1 MTTGLSV
8 IIQLSEIQ
16 RAKIGEEHIASVIL
30 FDPHTCILLM
40 PGMYQG
46 AEGLPSAPV
55 AFIFVFPICPRHPG
69 MGTPVP
75 WEVHQAAD
83 LLLCAHGTLT
93 PPRFS
98 RGCPHCVIPEPRG
111 CDWAEVS
118 LYPFPHPGRRRVQAR
133 HLQLVSLAPGRLQRQ
148 YKRMPAAP
156 IDHGEPLRRLLG
168 K

>member
-1 MTTGLSV
+1 
-8 IIQLSEIQ
+8 
-16 RAKIGEEHIASVIL
+16 
-30 FDPHTCILLM
+30 
-40 PGMYQG
+40 MYQG

-98 RGCPHCVIPEPRG
+98 RGCPHCVIPGLAGAVTGQKYHCILSHILAAAG
-111 CDWAEVS
+111 CRPGICSWFFSLPADCSVNIKNACCSDRSWRTPAKAPWEIVQNVPDEMHIQFSRCQSSSSCCSEVS
-118 LYPFPHPGRRRVQAR
+118 LIRSG
-133 HLQLVSLAPGRLQRQ
+133 LSS
-148 YKRMPAAP
+148 
-156 IDHGEPLRRLLG
+156 
-168 K
+168 